1 MSKKRA
7 TSKAKKREKSFL
19 EALRLFL
26 TPAIWKQ
33 GHQAHTHP
41 HRDCAWNIQ
50 PLILVLLC
58 LTWATGNTPEERFET
73 ARGFCVG
80 LLPKRRRPG
89 ETRSGFL
96 KALARLPMPVLFAVA
111 RGIRLRIFV
120 LLAPVLVKDGFIPI
134 GCDGSRIECPRT
146 EELER
151 NLPSG
156 GKSNAAPSMWVTA
169 LVHLPTGMLLAWF
182 CGPGDSNERL
192 HLLQMLPT
200 LPAMALLVT
209 DAGYPSYQVFDR
221 LLRSEV
227 SFLLRVSSNQTF
239 YTQEGTPIEKW
250 EDGLVYYWTEVA
262 MKDGQ
267 PLLPLRLICV
277 REKRRKVDVWLVT
290 NVLDPERLSVAQ
302 AGKFYRMR
310 WENEGLFRS
319 YKRTLKKVKLESK
332 TLTLIKKELQG
343 SLLAL
348 QLMLAMGTY
357 AIMVKNKGR
366 TKVARPPVA
375 SAAKVA
381 RVIRTEMKVP
391 KSGQKRG
398 KFLDAL
404 SKATREQ
411 RERTT
416 PKEKRPW
423 PGRKPHKQPKAPVLL
438 KMDEELTT
446 LLEQQLG

>member
-1 MSKKRA
+1 
-7 TSKAKKREKSFL
+7 
-19 EALRLFL
+19 
-26 TPAIWKQ
+26 
-33 GHQAHTHP
+33 
-41 HRDCAWNIQ
+41 
-50 PLILVLLC
+50 
-58 LTWATGNTPEERFET
+58 
-73 ARGFCVG
+73 

-96 KALARLPMPVLFAVA
+96 KALNRLPMPVLFALA
-111 RGIRLRIFV
+111 RGIRARIFC

-182 CGPGDSNERL
+182 TGPGDANERM
-192 HLLQMLPT
+192 HLLQLLPT
-200 LPAMALLVT
+200 LPALALLVT

-221 LLRSEV
+221 LRSKV
-227 SFLLRVSSNQTF
+227 FFLIRVSSNQSF
-239 YTQEGTPIEKW
+239 YTKEGTPIEKW
-250 EDGLVYYWTEVA
+250 VDGPVYYWTKEA
-262 MKDGQ
+262 QEKEQ
-267 PLLPLRLICV
+267 PPLPLRLICI
-277 REKRRKVDVWLVT
+277 REKRRKIDVWLVT
-290 NVLDPERLSVAQ
+290 NVLDPQRLSVEQ

-332 TLTLIKKELQG
+332 TLTLIKRELQG
-343 SLLAL
+343 SLMSV

-357 AIMVKNKGR
+357 AIMQKNNK
-366 TKVARPPVA
+366 RPKMA

-391 KSGQKRG
+391 KAG
-398 KFLDAL
+398 KKGGSFLGRL
-404 SKATREQ
+404 SKATRED
-411 RERTT
+411 RPRTT
-416 PKEKRPW
+416 PKEKRLW
-423 PGRKPHKQPKAPVLL
+423 PGRKPHTQPKAPDLL
-438 KMDEELTT
+438 TIDNDLIALFDE
-446 LLEQQLG
+446 QLG